1 MVYYYG
7 MFECFGDPSIDVE
20 TPLVKFEP
28 FGNGCEPATEGR
40 VEVCFYSVAAPI
52 YGGYNDVI
60 ALKFGQL
67 WATGDLDGPLPD
79 CDTGYSDANSSTWGA
94 VKALYR

>member
-7 MFECFGDPSIDVE
+7 FFECFGDPSIDVE

-28 FGNGCEPATEGR
+28 YEDGCAQL
-40 VEVCFYSVAAPI
+40 CFYSVAAPV
-52 YGGYNDVI
+52 YGAYADVI

-67 WATGDLDGPLPD
+67 WAAGDLDGPLPD
-79 CDTGYSDANSSTWGA
+79 CDTAYSDAGPSTWGA